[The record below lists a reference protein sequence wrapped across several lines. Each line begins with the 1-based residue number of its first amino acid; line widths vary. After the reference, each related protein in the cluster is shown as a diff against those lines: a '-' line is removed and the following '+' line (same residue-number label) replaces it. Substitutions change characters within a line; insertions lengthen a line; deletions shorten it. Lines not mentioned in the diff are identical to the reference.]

1 MIAQIFP
8 VHHAIGTDAAGVAEP
23 RNADTL
29 AHVQALDAGADC
41 IDPAYDL
48 VAWDNRHYRVRQL
61 AIDNMQVGAADA
73 AGGDLDPYLARS
85 GLPIG

>member
-1 MIAQIFP
+1 M
-8 VHHAIGTDAAGVAEP
+8 AEP

-29 AHVQALDAGADC
+29 AHVQVLDAGADR

-48 VAWDNRHYRVRQL
+48 VARDNRHYRIRQF
-61 AIDNMQVGAADA
+61 AIDDMQVGAADA
-73 AGGDLDPYLARS
+73 AGGDPNPYLARS